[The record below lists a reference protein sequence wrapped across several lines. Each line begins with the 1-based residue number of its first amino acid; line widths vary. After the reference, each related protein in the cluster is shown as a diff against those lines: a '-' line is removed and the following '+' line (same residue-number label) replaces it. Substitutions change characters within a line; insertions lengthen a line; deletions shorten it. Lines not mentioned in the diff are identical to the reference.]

1 MNLKDFKGNEKLIQ
15 RLTATIQ
22 NEMLSHAYIFEGEAS
37 LDKIAFAKAF
47 VKAILCLN
55 EPGIGCDLCVSC
67 RKVEHDNYEDLF
79 YISAEGSSIKDEAIE
94 KLQERLKVKPYGS
107 RNIAIISDADTMTL
121 RAQNRLLKT
130 LEEPAPG
137 TILILLSENI
147 ENLTNTILSRCVKF
161 RLNYYGRESYTG
173 MLDKAAEIA
182 DLLMEGAPFFKRK
195 EAIADVIK
203 DGEQIMAF
211 LDALEKVYRDF
222 LIIPS
227 EKGKLYKKS
236 QIYRNVSLIEE
247 TRRELLKGVSKSYAL
262 KDLMIKIG
270 G

>member
-1 MNLKDFKGNEKLIQ
+1 MRLTDFTGNEKLIQ
-15 RLTATIQ
+15 RLIATIQ
-22 NEMLSHAYIFEGEAS
+22 NETLSHAYIFEGETS
-37 LDKIAFAKAF
+37 LDKLAFAKAF
-47 VKAILCLN
+47 VKGILCT
-55 EPGIGCDLCVSC
+55 ERPGIGCDQCVSC
-67 RKVEHDNYEDLF
+67 RKIEHDNYEDLF
-79 YISAEGSSIKDEAIE
+79 FVAADGASIKDEAIE
-94 KLQERLKVKPYGS
+94 KLQERLKVKPYGD

-161 RLNYYGRESYTG
+161 RLNYYGQESYEG
-173 MLDKAAEIA
+173 MLDKAHAIA
-182 DLLMEGAPFFKRK
+182 DLLMEGAPFYKRK
-195 EAIADVIK
+195 EAIAEVIK
-203 DGEQIMAF
+203 DSDQIMAF

-227 EKGKLYKKS
+227 EKGRLYKKS
-236 QIYRNVSLIEE
+236 QIYKNVSLIEE
-247 TRRELLKGVSKSYAL
+247 TRRQLLKGVSKSYAL

>member
-1 MNLKDFKGNEKLIQ
+1 MILSGFEGNEKLIE
-15 RLTATIQ
+15 RLIATIN
-22 NEMLSHAYIFEGEAS
+22 NETISHAYIFEGEAA
-37 LDKIAFAKAF
+37 LDKVAFAKAF
-47 VKAILCLN
+47 VKAILC
-55 EPGIGCDLCVSC
+55 EQSPGEGCDICNVC

-79 YISAEGSSIKDEAIE
+79 FVEADGKSIKDEAIE
-94 KLQERLKVKPYGS
+94 KLQERLKVKPYGD

-130 LEEPAPG
+130 LEEPAKG
-137 TILILLSENI
+137 TVLILLSENI

-161 RLNYYGRESYTG
+161 RLNYFGRETYEG
-173 MLDKAAEIA
+173 MLDKAEEVAE
-182 DLLMEGAPFFKRK
+182 LLMRGAPFYQRK
-195 EAIADVIK
+195 EAISEIVK
-203 DGEQIMAF
+203 DDNKIMAF

-227 EKGKLYKKS
+227 EKGRLYKKS
-236 QIYRNVSLIEE
+236 QIYTNVSLIEE
-247 TRRELLKGVSKSYAL
+247 TRRQLLKGVSKSYAL